1 LGNCFLRCCIH
12 ALAGALLL
20 SAGCNSSSS
29 KSSVTAPSGTQCV
42 VQAQAEKTTF
52 PASGGTGTLRIAANR
67 ECAWAANSQAGWVS
81 LSAPAKGEGEGSLG
95 FTVAA
100 NQDPSARSGRITVNE
115 QEIQLSQDA
124 KPCEF
129 RLSSTEERFDAA
141 GGERRIEITASSAQC
156 EWTAR
161 ADDPWINIVSAT
173 QGKGSGAVTFEVGT
187 LSAGSRSGTVTIAG
201 AQVRVEQTG
210 GQKPPPPTPPQPG
223 CTFVIGPVSFSFGAS
238 GGSGDVRVTAPAG
251 CAWTAESPVPWITF
265 TGDSSGSGAGAV
277 SFRVAATDGPARTT
291 LLKIANGVVT
301 VAQSPGCD
309 FAVTPAAQ
317 SAGAGG
323 GAISIAVSTAGGC
336 AWTATT
342 GTGWLNIASGATGS
356 GPGRVEVTVQP
367 NTGPARSGTLLVA
380 GRTVTITQASGCRY
394 EISPSSLDVSPA
406 GDSRTVTVATAA
418 GCSWSAAG
426 NVPWVTASTATGVGP
441 GQVQLT
447 VAANSTPARTGTA
460 AVAGQPVSIRQ
471 PSLCTFM
478 LNPESSSFD
487 ANGGQG
493 LVLVFVTGV
502 CTWTASSGAEWIRM
516 DPEEGG
522 TGSGF
527 VRFAVAPNAGPARSG
542 TVVIA
547 GIAHRVT
554 QAGR

>member
-1 LGNCFLRCCIH
+1 
-12 ALAGALLL
+12 
-20 SAGCNSSSS
+20 
-29 KSSVTAPSGTQCV
+29 
-42 VQAQAEKTTF
+42 
-52 PASGGTGTLRIAANR
+52 
-67 ECAWAANSQAGWVS
+67 
-81 LSAPAKGEGEGSLG
+81 
-95 FTVAA
+95 
-100 NQDPSARSGRITVNE
+100 
-115 QEIQLSQDA
+115 
-124 KPCEF
+124 
-129 RLSSTEERFDAA
+129 
-141 GGERRIEITASSAQC
+141 
-156 EWTAR
+156 
-161 ADDPWINIVSAT
+161 
-173 QGKGSGAVTFEVGT
+173 
-187 LSAGSRSGTVTIAG
+187 
-201 AQVRVEQTG
+201 
-210 GQKPPPPTPPQPG
+210 
-223 CTFVIGPVSFSFGAS
+223 
-238 GGSGDVRVTAPAG
+238 
-251 CAWTAESPVPWITF
+251 VPWITF
-265 TGDSSGSGAGAV
+265 TGESSGAGAGVV

-291 LLKIANGVVT
+291 LLKIASGVVT

-323 GAISIAVSTAGGC
+323 GATSIAVSTASGC

-342 GTGWLNIASGATGS
+342 GTGWLSIASGSTGS
-356 GPGRVEVTVQP
+356 GPGRVEVSVQP

-380 GRTVTITQASGCRY
+380 GRTVTIAQASGCRY
-394 EISPSSLDVSPA
+394 EVSPASLDVSPG

-418 GCSWSAAG
+418 GCAWSAAG

-502 CTWTASSGAEWIRM
+502 CTWTASSGADWIRM

-522 TGSGF
+522 TASGF